1 LAISWLNINLTDGI
15 VVRHG
20 FGGNQGLPQIM
31 SGLLSTLLKNVQ
43 IHVLEEDA
51 RLILCSQIAC
61 MLDKYLIKRY
71 VVSLIFTQYV
81 LCENARL
88 VLTMTF
94 FGSSKMVSRFL
105 ESKHDTYCKKFL
117 LWLFA
122 KNNLNG
128 Q

>member
-1 LAISWLNINLTDGI
+1 MGISWFNINLTDGI

-20 FGGNQGLPQIM
+20 FGGNQGLPQVM
-31 SGLLSTLLKNVQ
+31 SGLFSILLKNVQ
-43 IHVLEEDA
+43 IHVLEEEA
-51 RLILCSQIAC
+51 RLIMYSQIAC
-61 MLDKYLIKRY
+61 TLDKYLIKRY

-88 VLTMTF
+88 VSTMTLF
-94 FGSSKMVSRFL
+94 RSSTMVFKFL

-122 KNNLNG
+122 QKNLND